1 MAKQAIN
8 TIKGWFQTGDKPTQ
22 SQFWDWLD
30 SFVHKD
36 DTIEINNVNGLDDA
50 LSGFA
55 SQESV
60 QAITPIL
67 LSGTASSRSV
77 TIPAGTFLDVIRI
90 KSTSAMTFSVGLSA
104 GTKEIVSDEA
114 VAANSAHFVDRLYD
128 FETATTIYFS
138 GLAGTY
144 TIKIVFK

>member
-8 TIKGWFQTGDKPTQ
+8 TIKSWFQTGDKPTQ

-50 LSGFA
+50 LGSLA
-55 SQESV
+55 SQAAV
-60 QAITPIL
+60 DAITPIL
-67 LSGTASSRSV
+67 LSGTATSRSV

-90 KSTSAMTFSVGLSA
+90 KSTSSMTFSVGLSA
-104 GTKEIVSDEA
+104 GTKEIVSDES
-114 VAANSAHFVDRLYD
+114 VAANTAAFVDRYYD
-128 FETATTIYFS
+128 FPSATTIHFS

>member
-8 TIKGWFQTGDKPTQ
+8 TLKSWFQTGDKPTQ

-36 DTIEINNVNGLDDA
+36 DTIEINNVAGLDDA

-60 QAITPIL
+60 TAITPIL
-67 LSGTASSRSV
+67 LSGTASSRAV

-90 KSTSAMTFSVGLSA
+90 KSTAAMTFSVGLST
-104 GTKEIVSDEA
+104 GTKEIVTDEV
-114 VAANSAHFVDRLYD
+114 VAANSAHFVDRYYD

>member
-8 TIKGWFQTGDKPTQ
+8 TIKAWFQTGDKPTQ
-22 SQFWDWLD
+22 NQFWDWLD

-36 DTIEINNVNGLDDA
+36 DSIAIGNVTGLDDA
-50 LSGFA
+50 LSGLA
-55 SQESV
+55 SQNSV
-60 QAITPIL
+60 DALTPIL
-67 LSGTASSRSV
+67 IAGSTSTQSV
-77 TIPAGTFLDVIRI
+77 VIPAGTFLDTIRI

-104 GTKEIVSDEA
+104 GTKEILSDEDVA
-114 VAANSAHFVDRLYD
+114 VNTAQFYDRYYD
-128 FETATTIYFS
+128 FETATTIHFS